1 MNIKEN
7 KQILLIS
14 PRGFCAGVTRAID
27 TVVEVLEKFG
37 PPVYVKH
44 EIVHNKHV
52 IDDLKAKGAIFI
64 EDIND
69 APIDKPLVFSAH
81 GVAKN
86 ILDTAKQMNKYVV
99 DATCPLVTKVH
110 VQAIKFYNLNYK
122 IILIGHKNHP
132 EVEGTLGQLPAGG
145 IVLIENLDDIQNLK
159 FENEDKLAYVTQT
172 TLSVDDTKEIIDAL
186 KKKFPHIKSSPKEDI
201 CYATTNRQNAI
212 KDYAHECD
220 SFIVVGSKN
229 SSNSN
234 RLVEVAKKSGCNL
247 SVLLENASNLN
258 IDNYKNHQTIGLSS
272 GASVPDILV
281 QDVISKFREAFE
293 INVKEVG
300 AGEENISF
308 KLPRGCLLYTSPSPR
323 D

>member
-132 EVEGTLGQLPAGG
+132 EVEGTLGQLPAGR

-172 TLSVDDTKEIIDAL
+172 TLSVDDTTEIIDAL

-234 RLVEVAKKSGCNL
+234 RLVEVAKKSGCDL

-308 KLPRGCLLYTSPSPR
+308 KLPRGI
-323 D
+323 

>member
-132 EVEGTLGQLPAGG
+132 EVEGTLGQLPAGA
-145 IVLIENLDDIQNLK
+145 IVLIENLDDIKNLK

-234 RLVEVAKKSGCNL
+234 RLVEVAKKSGCDL
-247 SVLLENASNLN
+247 SVLLENANNLN

-308 KLPRGCLLYTSPSPR
+308 KLPRGI
-323 D
+323 

>member
-1 MNIKEN
+1 MNIKKN
-7 KQILLIS
+7 KEILLIS

-110 VQAIKFYNLNYK
+110 VQAIKFYNLDYK

-132 EVEGTLGQLPAGG
+132 EVEGTLGQLPAGA
-145 IVLIENLDDIQNLK
+145 IVLIENLDDIKNLK

-234 RLVEVAKKSGCNL
+234 RLVEVAKKSGCDL

-308 KLPRGCLLYTSPSPR
+308 KLPRGI
-323 D
+323 

>member
-145 IVLIENLDDIQNLK
+145 IVLIENLDDIQNLN

-212 KDYAHECD
+212 KEYAHECD

-234 RLVEVAKKSGCNL
+234 RLVEVAKKSGCDL

-308 KLPRGCLLYTSPSPR
+308 KLPKGI
-323 D
+323 

>member
-132 EVEGTLGQLPAGG
+132 EVDGTLGQLPAGA

-234 RLVEVAKKSGCNL
+234 RLVEVAKKSGCGL

-308 KLPRGCLLYTSPSPR
+308 KLPRGI
-323 D
+323 

>member
-1 MNIKEN
+1 MNIKKN
-7 KQILLIS
+7 KEILLIS

-27 TVVEVLEKFG
+27 TVVEVLAKFG

-212 KDYAHECD
+212 KEYAHECD

-234 RLVEVAKKSGCNL
+234 RLVEVAKKSGCDL

-308 KLPRGCLLYTSPSPR
+308 KLPRGI
-323 D
+323 

>member
-27 TVVEVLEKFG
+27 TVVGVLEKFG

-132 EVEGTLGQLPAGG
+132 EVEGTLGQLPAGA

-159 FENEDKLAYVTQT
+159 FENEDKLAFVTQT

-212 KDYAHECD
+212 KDYANECD

-234 RLVEVAKKSGCNL
+234 RLVEVAKKSGCDL
-247 SVLLENASNLN
+247 SVLLENANNLN

-308 KLPRGCLLYTSPSPR
+308 KLPRGI
-323 D
+323 

>member
-132 EVEGTLGQLPAGG
+132 EVEGTLGQLPAGA

-159 FENEDKLAYVTQT
+159 FENEDRLAYVTQT

-234 RLVEVAKKSGCNL
+234 RLVEVAKKSGCDL

-281 QDVISKFREAFE
+281 QDVISKFREAFD

-308 KLPRGCLLYTSPSPR
+308 KLPRGI
-323 D
+323 

>member
-132 EVEGTLGQLPAGG
+132 EVEGTLGQLPAGA

-212 KDYAHECD
+212 KEYAHECD

-234 RLVEVAKKSGCNL
+234 RLVEVAKKSGCDL
-247 SVLLENASNLN
+247 SVLLENANNLN

-308 KLPRGCLLYTSPSPR
+308 KLPRGI
-323 D
+323 

>member
-27 TVVEVLEKFG
+27 TVVEILEKFG

-110 VQAIKFYNLNYK
+110 VQAIKFYNLDYK

-132 EVEGTLGQLPAGG
+132 EVEGTLGQLPAGR

-308 KLPRGCLLYTSPSPR
+308 KLPRGI
-323 D
+323 

>member
-110 VQAIKFYNLNYK
+110 VQAIKFYNLDYK

-145 IVLIENLDDIQNLK
+145 IVLRENLGDIQNLK

-212 KDYAHECD
+212 KEYAHECD

-234 RLVEVAKKSGCNL
+234 RLVEVAKKSGCDL

-281 QDVISKFREAFE
+281 QDVISKFREAFD

-308 KLPRGCLLYTSPSPR
+308 KLPRGI
-323 D
+323 

>member
-110 VQAIKFYNLNYK
+110 VQAIKFYNLDYK

-132 EVEGTLGQLPAGG
+132 EVEGTLGQLPAGA

-212 KDYAHECD
+212 KEYAHECD

-234 RLVEVAKKSGCNL
+234 RLVEVAKKSGCDL

-308 KLPRGCLLYTSPSPR
+308 KLPRGI
-323 D
+323 

>member
-86 ILDTAKQMNKYVV
+86 ILDSAKQMNKYVV

-110 VQAIKFYNLNYK
+110 VQAIKFYNLDYK

-212 KDYAHECD
+212 KEYAHECD

-234 RLVEVAKKSGCNL
+234 RLVEVAKKSGCDL

-308 KLPRGCLLYTSPSPR
+308 KLPRGI
-323 D
+323 

>member
-110 VQAIKFYNLNYK
+110 VQAIKFYNLDYK

-132 EVEGTLGQLPAGG
+132 EVEGTLGQLPAGA

-186 KKKFPHIKSSPKEDI
+186 KKTFPHIKSSPKEDI

-234 RLVEVAKKSGCNL
+234 RLVEVAKKSGCDL

-308 KLPRGCLLYTSPSPR
+308 KLPRGI
-323 D
+323 

>member
-1 MNIKEN
+1 MNIKKN
-7 KQILLIS
+7 KEILLIS

-27 TVVEVLEKFG
+27 TVVEVLAKFG

-110 VQAIKFYNLNYK
+110 VQAIKFYNLDYK

-132 EVEGTLGQLPAGG
+132 EVEGTLGQLPAGA

-186 KKKFPHIKSSPKEDI
+186 KKKFPYIKSSPKEDI

-308 KLPRGCLLYTSPSPR
+308 KLPRGI
-323 D
+323 

>member
-110 VQAIKFYNLNYK
+110 VQAIKFYNLGYK

-145 IVLIENLDDIQNLK
+145 IMLIENLDDIQNLK

-212 KDYAHECD
+212 KEYAHECD

-234 RLVEVAKKSGCNL
+234 RLVEVAKKSGCDL

-308 KLPRGCLLYTSPSPR
+308 KLPRGI
-323 D
+323 

>member
-27 TVVEVLEKFG
+27 TVVEVLAKFG

-110 VQAIKFYNLNYK
+110 VQAIKFYNLDYK

-159 FENEDKLAYVTQT
+159 FENDDKLAYVTQT

-234 RLVEVAKKSGCNL
+234 RLVEVAKKSGCDL

-308 KLPRGCLLYTSPSPR
+308 KLPRGI
-323 D
+323 

>member
-1 MNIKEN
+1 MNIKKN
-7 KQILLIS
+7 KEILLIS

-27 TVVEVLEKFG
+27 TVVEILEKFG

-52 IDDLKAKGAIFI
+52 IDDLNAKGAIFI

-86 ILDTAKQMNKYVV
+86 ILDTAKKMNKYVV

-110 VQAIKFYNLNYK
+110 VQAIKFYNLDYK

-212 KDYAHECD
+212 KDYANECD

-234 RLVEVAKKSGCNL
+234 RLVEVAKK
-247 SVLLENASNLN
+247 
-258 IDNYKNHQTIGLSS
+258 IWM
-272 GASVPDILV
+272 
-281 QDVISKFREAFE
+281 R
-293 INVKEVG
+293 
-300 AGEENISF
+300 SF
-308 KLPRGCLLYTSPSPR
+308 CAIRKCK
-323 D
+323 

>member
-27 TVVEVLEKFG
+27 TVVEILEKFG

-110 VQAIKFYNLNYK
+110 VQAIKFYNLDYK

-132 EVEGTLGQLPAGG
+132 EVEGTLGQLPAGA
-145 IVLIENLDDIQNLK
+145 IMLIENLDDIKNLK

-186 KKKFPHIKSSPKEDI
+186 KKKFPYIKSSPKEDI

-234 RLVEVAKKSGCNL
+234 RLVEVAKKSGCDL

-308 KLPRGCLLYTSPSPR
+308 KLPRGI
-323 D
+323 

>member
-1 MNIKEN
+1 MNIKKN
-7 KQILLIS
+7 KEILLIS

-27 TVVEVLEKFG
+27 TVVEVLAKFG

-52 IDDLKAKGAIFI
+52 IDDLKTKGAIFI

-110 VQAIKFYNLNYK
+110 VQAIKFYNLDYK

-172 TLSVDDTKEIIDAL
+172 TLSVDDTKEIIDTL

-234 RLVEVAKKSGCNL
+234 RLVEVAKKSGCDL
-247 SVLLENASNLN
+247 SELLENASNLN

-308 KLPRGCLLYTSPSPR
+308 KLPRGI
-323 D
+323 